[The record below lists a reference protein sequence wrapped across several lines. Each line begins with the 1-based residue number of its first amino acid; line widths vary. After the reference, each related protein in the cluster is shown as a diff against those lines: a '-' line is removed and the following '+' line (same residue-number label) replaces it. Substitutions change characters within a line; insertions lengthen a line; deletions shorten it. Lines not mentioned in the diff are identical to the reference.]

1 MFITFEGIDLSGK
14 STQCELLKKYLIS
27 LGKDV
32 LMLREPGGTKISER
46 IREIL
51 LDRASDGMVG
61 LAEFF
66 LYSAARA
73 QLVETVIRPALA
85 EGKVVIC
92 DRFDDSSTAYQGYAR
107 KLGVEKVEAINAIAT
122 GGLQPDLTFF
132 IDIPVEESLK
142 RLKSA
147 GKLEDR
153 IEAQGNEFFRDVRE
167 GYLQLATRLHSGGI
181 DRFKIINGLD
191 DIVNIER
198 KIRAIVDECLNLKA
212 C

>member
-1 MFITFEGIDLSGK
+1 MMFITFEGIDLSGK
-14 STQCELLKKYLIS
+14 STQCELLKKYLIK

-51 LDRASDGMVG
+51 LDRGSDGMVG

-73 QLVETVIRPALA
+73 QLVETVIKPALA

-147 GKLEDR
+147 GKLKDR

-167 GYLQLATRLHSGGI
+167 GYLQLATRLHHGGI

-198 KIRAIVDECLNLKA
+198 KIRAIVDEFMK
-212 C
+212 